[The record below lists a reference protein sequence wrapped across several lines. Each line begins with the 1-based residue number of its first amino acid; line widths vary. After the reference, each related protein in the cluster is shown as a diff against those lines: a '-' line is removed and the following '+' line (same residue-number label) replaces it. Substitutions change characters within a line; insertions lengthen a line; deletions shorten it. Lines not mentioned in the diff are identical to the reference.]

1 MRLNG
6 TLVNDLG
13 RLGTALRRM
22 GRDQPLAAVG
32 LIIVVLMIVLA
43 SFSQVGPFSLAPY
56 DPYRYDADAVL
67 QAPSMAHIFGT
78 DALGRDVLSR
88 LIHGARVTLLVSVLV
103 TVLSLALGLLVGG
116 SSGFIGGRFDLLVQR
131 FVDGWLAFPFIVL
144 ALVLVGVFQDIGQ
157 TFFWGVIKV
166 IVALT
171 LSFGF
176 WMSRIIRGAV
186 LSVLVNEYVES
197 ARVTGCSSMRIF
209 RLYVCKNI
217 LAPILVLGTV
227 ILPWVIFTESA
238 LSFLGFGIPPSEPSW
253 GRMLFEGSQVTGTN
267 NAWWLALFPGL
278 FIGVAIFGANMLG
291 DGLRDMLDPRMRR
304 AIGGSL

>member
-1 MRLNG
+1 MKLS
-6 TLVNDLG
+6 TAPITSLD
-13 RLGTALRRM
+13 RLGKAMGRM
-22 GRDQPLAAVG
+22 GREQPLATVG
-32 LIIVVLMIVLA
+32 LVILVVMIVLA
-43 SFSQVGPFSLAPY
+43 TFSQIGPFSMAPY
-56 DPYRYDADAVL
+56 DPYRYNSDSVL
-67 QAPSMAHIFGT
+67 QAPSWDHVFGT

-88 LIHGARVTLLVSVLV
+88 LIHGARVTLLVSFSV
-103 TVLSLALGLLVGG
+103 TVLSLALGLLIGG
-116 SSGFIGGRFDLLVQR
+116 SSGFIGGRFDLIVQR

-144 ALVLVGVFQDIGQ
+144 ALVLVGVFQDVGQ

-186 LSVLVNEYVES
+186 LSVLVNQYVES
-197 ARVTGCSSMRIF
+197 ARVIGCSDLRIF
-209 RLYVCKNI
+209 WLYVFKNI

-253 GRMLFEGSQVTGTN
+253 GRMLFEGSQVTGTD

-278 FIGVAIFGANMLG
+278 FIGLSIFGANMLG

-304 AIGGSL
+304 TLGGSL

>member
-1 MRLNG
+1 MSRH
-6 TLVNDLG
+6 
-13 RLGTALRRM
+13 
-22 GRDQPLAAVG
+22 QPLATAG
-32 LIIVVLMIVLA
+32 LVIILALVVLGT
-43 SFSQVGPFSLAPY
+43 FSQIGPLSIAPY
-56 DPYRYDADAVL
+56 DPYRYDSSAVL
-67 QAPSMAHIFGT
+67 QAPSWAHVFGT

-88 LIHGARVTLLVSVLV
+88 LIHGARITILVSLSV
-103 TVLSLALGLLVGG
+103 TVLSLGLGLLVGG
-116 SSGFIGGRFDLLVQR
+116 SSGFIGGRFDLVVQR

-166 IVALT
+166 IGALT

-186 LSVLVNEYVES
+186 LSVLVNQYVES
-197 ARVTGCSSMRIF
+197 ARVIGCSNLRIF
-209 RLYVCKNI
+209 RLYVLRNI
-217 LAPILVLGTV
+217 FAPMMVLGTV

-253 GRMLFEGSQVTGTN
+253 GRMLFEGSQITGTD

-278 FIGVAIFGANMLG
+278 CIGLSIFGANMLG

-304 AIGGSL
+304 NMADSL

>member
-1 MRLNG
+1 MKLNI
-6 TLVNDLG
+6 TVSATFD
-13 RLGTALRRM
+13 RLGSTVGRM
-22 GRDQPLAAVG
+22 SRHQPLATVG
-32 LIIVVLMIVLA
+32 LVIVVVLVVLA
-43 SFSQVGPFSLAPY
+43 TFSQIGPYSIAPY
-56 DPYRYDADAVL
+56 DPYRYDSDAVL
-67 QAPSMAHIFGT
+67 QAPSWAHVFGT
-78 DALGRDVLSR
+78 DALGRDVFSR
-88 LIHGARVTLLVSVLV
+88 LIHGARITIVVGLSV
-103 TVLSLALGLLVGG
+103 TVLSLILGLLIGG
-116 SSGFIGGRFDLLVQR
+116 SSGFIGGRFDLIVQR

-166 IVALT
+166 IGALT

-186 LSVLVNEYVES
+186 LSVLVNQYVES
-197 ARVTGCSSMRIF
+197 ARVIGCSNLRIF
-209 RLYVCKNI
+209 RLYVFKNI

-253 GRMLFEGSQVTGTN
+253 GRMLFEGSQITATN

-278 FIGVAIFGANMLG
+278 FIGLAIFGTNMLG

-304 AIGGSL
+304 TLGGSL

>member
-1 MRLNG
+1 MRLKPTVG
-6 TLVNDLG
+6 AAFDVLLTGVRRLG
-13 RLGTALRRM
+13 RHH
-22 GRDQPLAAVG
+22 PLAAVG
-32 LIIVVLMIVLA
+32 LVIVIIMVVLA
-43 SFSQVGPFSLAPY
+43 TFSQIGPFSIAPY
-56 DPYRYDADAVL
+56 DPYRYDAEAVL
-67 QAPSMAHIFGT
+67 QAPSWSHFFGT
-78 DALGRDVLSR
+78 DALGRDLLSR
-88 LIHGARVTLLVSVLV
+88 LIHGARVTIVVGLSV
-103 TVLSLALGLLVGG
+103 TTLSLILGLLIGG
-116 SSGFIGGRFDLLVQR
+116 SSGFIGGRFDLIMQR

-157 TFFWGVIKV
+157 TFFWGVLKV
-166 IVALT
+166 IFALT

-186 LSVLVNEYVES
+186 LSVLVNQYIES
-197 ARVTGCSSMRIF
+197 ARVIGCSNFRIF
-209 RLYVCKNI
+209 RLYVFKNI

-253 GRMLFEGSQVTGTN
+253 GRMLFEGSQITATD

-278 FIGVAIFGANMLG
+278 FIGLAIFGTNMLG

-304 AIGGSL
+304 AVGGPL